1 MMNSST
7 LSKAIVAAALAL
19 IANIVAIAAG
29 LWGMTT
35 ASLVAA
41 AIGAVLLAGCVVF
54 LVRSRATI
62 AHAAD
67 VCSRVGWGDFEVRA
81 NDLSAKG
88 ELGDLLLA
96 LNHLIDRT
104 DAFMREAAASMSAI
118 HQNRYYRRIQPGGLA
133 GAFLRNATI
142 MNEATE
148 TIQGR
153 VGAFHH
159 STSAF
164 EAEVSEI
171 AHKLEAAASEMT
183 ETARDL
189 NDVAQ
194 SNSKRMTTVAT
205 ATGDASKHVL
215 VASQATDRLSHS
227 AREIGA
233 QINRS
238 ATIARQAVQ
247 QVEQGQAKAKGLSAS
262 TEAISAIIA
271 LISDIADQT
280 NLLALNATIEAARA
294 GEMGRGF
301 AVVANEVKQLA
312 GQTAKATKEITDSL
326 AEVESAS
333 RETVIAFDAVS
344 TTIAEIEGITSIIA
358 SASGE
363 QSRATAEIASTVE
376 ATARRTSEVS
386 DNVVGVSSAVGSTQ
400 DSAGIV
406 LHSAG
411 NVAETASELTSVV
424 ARFVQT
430 LKRGPLEEQ
439 DAA

>member
-1 MMNSST
+1 MTNSST
-7 LSKAIVAAALAL
+7 LSKAIVAAAFAL
-19 IANIVAIAAG
+19 VANVFAVGFGLSGLSVASITSAIAGG
-29 LWGMTT
+29 L
-35 ASLVAA
+35 
-41 AIGAVLLAGCVVF
+41 ILLGCVAL
-54 LVRSRATI
+54 LVRSRGTI

-67 VCSRVGWGDFEVRA
+67 ICSRVGKGDFEVRA
-81 NDLSAKG
+81 NDLLAKG

-96 LNHLIDRT
+96 LNNLIDRT

-118 HQNRYYRRIQPGGLA
+118 HENRYHRRIQPGGLS

-142 MNEATE
+142 INEATE

-159 STSAF
+159 STSTF

-171 AHKLEAAASEMT
+171 AHKLEVAAGEMT
-183 ETARDL
+183 GTARDL
-189 NDVAQ
+189 NAVAQ
-194 SNSKRMTTVAT
+194 SNSERMTTVAS

-215 VASQATDRLSHS
+215 VASQAAERLSQS

-238 ATIARQAVQ
+238 ATIARQAVH

-262 TEAISAIIA
+262 TDAISAIIA

-326 AEVESAS
+326 AEVENAS
-333 RETVIAFDAVS
+333 RETVLAFDAVS

-386 DNVVGVSSAVGSTQ
+386 DNVVGVSSAVGSAQ

-439 DAA
+439 NAA

>member
-7 LSKAIVAAALAL
+7 LSKALVAIVLALGACLMSAAAALTGAPGL
-19 IANIVAIAAG
+19 AATSAFAASG
-29 LWGMTT
+29 L
-35 ASLVAA
+35 LVL
-41 AIGAVLLAGCVVF
+41 AVILL
-54 LVRSRATI
+54 LRSRAAI
-62 AHAAD
+62 AHAVD
-67 VCSRVGWGDFEVRA
+67 VCTRVGWGDFEVRA

-88 ELGDLLLA
+88 DLGDLLLA

-118 HQNRYYRRIQPGGLA
+118 HENRYYRRIQPGGLA
-133 GAFLRNATI
+133 GAFLRSAEI
-142 MNEATE
+142 MNKATE

-159 STSAF
+159 STGAF
-164 EAEVSEI
+164 EAEVNEI
-171 AHKLEAAASEMT
+171 ARKLAEAAGDMT
-183 ETARDL
+183 GTARNL
-189 NDVAQ
+189 NEVAQ
-194 SNSKRMTTVAT
+194 SNTERMTTVAT
-205 ATGDASKHVL
+205 ATEEASENVR
-215 VASQATDRLSHS
+215 VASEATDRLSQS

-312 GQTAKATKEITDSL
+312 GQTAKATKEITESL

-333 RETVIAFDAVS
+333 RETVFAFDTVS

-363 QSRATAEIASTVE
+363 QSRATAEIATTVE
-376 ATARRTSEVS
+376 TTAQRTSEVS
-386 DNVVGVSSAVGSTQ
+386 DNVVGVSNAVSSTQ
-400 DSAGIV
+400 DSAETV
-406 LHSAG
+406 LHSAS
-411 NVAETASELTSVV
+411 NVAQTAGELTEVV
-424 ARFVQT
+424 ARFVQS
-430 LKRGPLEEQ
+430 LKRGPLEGR